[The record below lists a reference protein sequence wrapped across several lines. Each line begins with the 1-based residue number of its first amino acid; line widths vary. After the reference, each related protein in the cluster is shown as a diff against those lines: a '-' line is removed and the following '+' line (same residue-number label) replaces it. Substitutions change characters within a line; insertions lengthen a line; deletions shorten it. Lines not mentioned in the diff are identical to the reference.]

1 MAGSRLTAGG
11 DGVCR
16 ALYLRMCVGRGEEHS
31 RGFQVGGKGAQPGM
45 AVPRNSGK
53 LSIAS
58 PSRAR
63 ESAFAVPP
71 GLAILCVGIVPS
83 TSCWAKVFGVPLGL
97 AWRKFRSSRTSG
109 TQYLRMCVVEAVG
122 NIQGAS
128 TRAEQRTA
136 MKGCATYPALRCW
149 AKDFGV
155 PVGLACRKFRSSRT
169 SGTQYLRMCVV
180 NEVGNI
186 QGASTR

>member
-53 LSIAS
+53 SSIAS
-58 PSRAR
+58 PSHAR

-71 GLAILCVGIVPS
+71 GLDACVGVVPS
-83 TSCWAKVFGVPLGL
+83 TSSWAKVFGVPLGL
-97 AWRKFRSSRTSG
+97 AWRKFRLSRTSG
-109 TQYLRMCVVEAVG
+109 THCTCV
-122 NIQGAS
+122 
-128 TRAEQRTA
+128 
-136 MKGCATYPALRCW
+136 CAL
-149 AKDFGV
+149 
-155 PVGLACRKFRSSRT
+155 
-169 SGTQYLRMCVV
+169 
-180 NEVGNI
+180 
-186 QGASTR
+186 